1 MSLISRE
8 LTLVRQLGA
17 DALAIVLKPD
27 SRTELFL
34 QISQRNGRTEA
45 LIRCER
51 GDYNHLQQNWAQLQS
66 TLASQDVN
74 LAPLQRPTL
83 APPEATDLARTAT
96 STGGGNT
103 GTHTGTG
110 TGHQPPQQQ
119 HAEPPPRFREERPL
133 AAAANAPTPRRAG
146 TTATSTAPKSGLE
159 RWA

>member
-34 QISQRNGRTEA
+34 QISQRDGRTEV

-51 GDYNHLQQNWAQLQS
+51 GDYDHLRQHWAQLQS
-66 TLASQDVN
+66 TLAGQDVT

-83 APPEATDLARTAT
+83 APQELTDPARTAT
-96 STGGGNT
+96 STSTGGGN
-103 GTHTGTG
+103 GSAHTGNG
-110 TGHQPPQQQ
+110 HHSQQHQP
-119 HAEPPPRFREERPL
+119 EPPPRFREERSL
-133 AAAANAPTPRRAG
+133 AASLNAPAPRRSG
-146 TTATSTAPKSGLE
+146 GTATSSAPKSGLE